1 MQTKNYVKSNLKDM
15 EEVRTKIGRRSFIKI
30 SAATSGG
37 LLVGFNWLLS
47 CKSLDFNKSQKSVP
61 EDWFNMNG
69 YIRINGNGMVTIL
82 SPNPEIGQNVMTS
95 MPMIVAEELDVP
107 WENVIVEQGRLDE
120 DSFKNPQFAG
130 GSLSIMRGWD
140 PLRIAGAAARFML
153 MKVASHEWREDINQL
168 TTNKGFVYNSAKTK
182 KIEYGEIA
190 PKAVNIKVPENLKLK
205 DPENYKII
213 GTSKKNVEGPKIVKG
228 ENLFGIDYH
237 TDEMLLAMIEHPPAF
252 GLRVKSFNKDEIDSL
267 PGVIDTFLI
276 DTSLKK
282 PGWADVNAF
291 NEIIAIVGNRTW
303 DLIQAKK
310 KLKVDWEMIDTLESS
325 ADHEIRLNED
335 LKNGKVI
342 EERLD
347 GNPNKAFKNSAKI
360 IERTYSC
367 PFIAHSTLEPMNF
380 YADVKKDSVKL
391 VGPIQTPKAL
401 QASVS
406 SLLNIPKNNINVIMT
421 RIGGGF
427 GRRLYVHFGLEAA
440 MISKKIGE
448 PIKLIYSREDDMT
461 QGTFRPAYKAMY
473 KAAFDTENRLT
484 AFSVKGVGL
493 PSGSIFPNRFPAGA
507 IDNYRAEN
515 KASNTNIST
524 GAWRAPKSNFTAG
537 AEQSFLDE
545 VAEICKKDPIDFRIE
560 LLDKVIQSPV
570 GTNLDY
576 DPKRFIGVLKLVRD
590 KSKWDSRKNKP
601 FGIACYFC
609 HNTYVA
615 EVIEMEMIKKQ
626 PKIKNIW
633 CAVDCGIV
641 INKDSAKNM
650 IEGSVVD
657 GIGHAMYSKLNFENG
672 AVTNNNFDNYNL
684 IRHNQSP
691 SNIQVYFVENHLS
704 PTGLGEPGLPP
715 SSGALAN
722 ALYKLTGKRFYTQ
735 PFSNNEDIFAGS

>member
-1 MQTKNYVKSNLKDM
+1 M

-47 CKSLDFNKSQKSVP
+47 CKSLDFNKSQESVP

-153 MKVASHEWREDINQL
+153 MKAASYEWRADINQL
-168 TTNKGFVYNSAKTK
+168 TTNEGFIYNSQKTK

-190 PKAVNIKVPENLKLK
+190 SKAVNIKIPENLKLK
-205 DPENYKII
+205 DPKNYKII

-237 TDEMLLAMIEHPPAF
+237 TDEMRLAMIEHPPAF
-252 GLRVKSFNKDEIDSL
+252 GLRVKSFNKDEINSL

-276 DTSLKK
+276 DTSLIK

-347 GNPNKAFKNSAKI
+347 GDPDKAFKNSAKI

-401 QASVS
+401 QSSAS

-461 QGTFRPAYKAMY
+461 QGTFRPAYKTMY

-601 FGIACYFC
+601 LGIACYFC

-735 PFSNNEDIFAGS
+735 PFINNGDIFAGS

>member
-1 MQTKNYVKSNLKDM
+1 M

-30 SAATSGG
+30 SAATGGG

-47 CKSLDFNKSQKSVP
+47 CKSLDFNKSQKPVP
-61 EDWFNMNG
+61 EEWFNMNG
-69 YIRINGNGMVTIL
+69 YIRINGNSMVTIL

-107 WENVIVEQGRLDE
+107 WENVIVKQGKLDE

-153 MKVASHEWREDINQL
+153 MKAASYEWRADINQL
-168 TTNKGFVYNSAKTK
+168 TTNEGFIYNSAKTK

-190 PKAVNIKVPENLKLK
+190 SKAVNIKVPENLKLK
-205 DPENYKII
+205 DPKNYKII
-213 GTSKKNVEGPKIVKG
+213 GTSKKNVEGQKIVKG

-252 GLRVKSFNKDEIDSL
+252 GLRVKSYNKDEIDSL

-276 DTSLKK
+276 DTSLIK

-347 GNPNKAFKNSAKI
+347 GDPDKAFKNSAKI

-380 YADVKKDSVKL
+380 YADVKKDSAKL

-401 QASVS
+401 QASAS

-545 VAEICKKDPIDFRIE
+545 VAEICKKDPIGFRIE

-601 FGIACYFC
+601 LGIACYFC

-691 SNIQVYFVENHLS
+691 SNIQVYFVENHFS

>member
-190 PKAVNIKVPENLKLK
+190 SKAVNIKVPENLKLK

-615 EVIEMEMIKKQ
+615 EVVEMEMIKKQ

>member
-1 MQTKNYVKSNLKDM
+1 M
-15 EEVRTKIGRRSFIKI
+15 EEVRTKIGRRSFLKI
-30 SAATSGG
+30 SAAMSGG

-47 CKSLDFNKSQKSVP
+47 CKSLDFNKSQESVP

-153 MKVASHEWREDINQL
+153 MKAASYEWREDIDQL

-190 PKAVNIKVPENLKLK
+190 SKAVNIKIPENLKLK
-205 DPENYKII
+205 DPKNYKII

-237 TDEMLLAMIEHPPAF
+237 TDEMRLAMIEHPPAF
-252 GLRVKSFNKDEIDSL
+252 GLRVKSFNKDEINSL

-276 DTSLKK
+276 DTSLIK

-347 GNPNKAFKNSAKI
+347 GDPDKAFKNSAKI

-401 QASVS
+401 QSSAS

-440 MISKKIGE
+440 MISKKIGV

-601 FGIACYFC
+601 LGIACYFC

-672 AVTNNNFDNYNL
+672 AVKNNNFDSYNL